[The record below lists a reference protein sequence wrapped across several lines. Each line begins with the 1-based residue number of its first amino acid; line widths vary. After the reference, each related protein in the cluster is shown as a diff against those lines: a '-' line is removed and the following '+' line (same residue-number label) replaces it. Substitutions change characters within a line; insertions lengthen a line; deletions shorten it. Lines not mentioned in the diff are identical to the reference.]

1 MADLISLER
10 VLSRCINMDLN
21 NIETIIRMVVT
32 TVIRVSSNMVS
43 ILMDRQ
49 ATKFLLDPKYDRQK
63 AATKQNERLSSV
75 VKILPGADAFG
86 IKPRFVIAYLNIA
99 SCQKLVYATY
109 LELLRYL
116 RIPRLLGFAAR
127 RRISK
132 HWIVTSSHSVSNASG
147 ASPCF
152 A

>member
-21 NIETIIRMVVT
+21 NIETIIRMVIT
-32 TVIRVSSNMVS
+32 TVIRISSNMVS

-49 ATKFLLDPKYDRQK
+49 ATKFPPDPKYDRRK

-75 VKILPGADAFG
+75 VDILPGADAFG

-99 SCQKLVYATY
+99 SCQNWSMLHT
-109 LELLRYL
+109 
-116 RIPRLLGFAAR
+116 
-127 RRISK
+127 
-132 HWIVTSSHSVSNASG
+132 
-147 ASPCF
+147 
-152 A
+152 